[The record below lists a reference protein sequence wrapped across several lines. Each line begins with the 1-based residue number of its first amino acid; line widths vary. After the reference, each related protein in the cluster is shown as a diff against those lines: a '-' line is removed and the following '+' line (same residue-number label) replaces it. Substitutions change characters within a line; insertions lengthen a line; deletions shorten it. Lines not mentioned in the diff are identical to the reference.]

1 MTDFSNICDIL
12 GQLYSEYRE
21 DPGFSEF
28 IEFNDLGLPLA
39 YLEKEHLC
47 AVTGDG
53 EKYIAETW
61 QLFLASLRLE
71 DEGFENLDEVLAAS
85 DNEG

>member
-12 GQLYSEYRE
+12 GQLYAEYAE

-39 YLEKEHLC
+39 YMEREHLC
-47 AVTGDG
+47 SVTGDG
-53 EKYIAETW
+53 EKYIVETW
-61 QLFLASLRLE
+61 QLFLASLNLQ

-85 DNEG
+85 SNEE

>member
-1 MTDFSNICDIL
+1 MTDFSNICNIL

-39 YLEKEHLC
+39 YLERENLC
-47 AVTGDG
+47 NVTADG

-61 QLFLASLRLE
+61 ELFLVSLDIE
-71 DEGFENLDEVLAAS
+71 DEGFENLDEVLAAVGS
-85 DNEG
+85 GE